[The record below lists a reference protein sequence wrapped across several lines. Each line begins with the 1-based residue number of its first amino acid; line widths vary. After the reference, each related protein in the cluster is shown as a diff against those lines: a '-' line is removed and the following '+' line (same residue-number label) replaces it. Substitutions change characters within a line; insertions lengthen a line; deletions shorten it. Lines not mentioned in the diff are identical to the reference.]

1 MLKELIQKLNEIL
14 GAVEVLTTENETM
27 KNEIKVKEIRIVELE
42 GLVVE

>member
-14 GAVEVLTTENETM
+14 GAVEILTTENETM
-27 KNEIKVKEIRIVELE
+27 KNEIKVKEDRIVELE

>member
-1 MLKELIQKLNEIL
+1 MLKELIQELNEIL
-14 GAVEVLTTENETM
+14 GAIEVLTTENETM